1 MVSYGKSDL
10 LKAHKHLN
18 TLIFSKRRFAMSE
31 LLNSIRPRIESLGIG
46 FQFVKTIKTGT
57 DGAECETW
65 LLEEP
70 HC

>member
-1 MVSYGKSDL
+1 MYAFDDDWYKEHSGQIL
-10 LKAHKHLN
+10 L
-18 TLIFSKRRFAMSE
+18 
-31 LLNSIRPRIESLGIG
+31 IRLGVTAAISWPGQSCGLWGMG

-57 DGAECETW
+57 DGAERETW